1 MAIVKISDLPL
12 VDSPVEGTD
21 LFVVVQDNVTKK
33 AFASDIQT
41 YVGFEEVQTATA
53 GQTVFN
59 LTTMTYAAGANNLM
73 VFVDGVNQY
82 EGSSYVETDN
92 NTVTFTQGLHVG
104 ALVKFST
111 VQTQTSLV
119 NSAGAVS
126 FLQAGTG
133 AVPTNVQARLRETVS
148 VKDFGAVGD
157 GVTDDRQAIVDA
169 ITYAS
174 TVWPTFGGITIYFPP
189 TPNFYVVSSEID
201 IAGIFNLTTPAGQRL
216 CQLWIEG
223 AGRASHIRFTGT
235 NPANS
240 NFLFN
245 FGSYDNNVGM
255 TGGVRNLKMDTT
267 ASIGHTATAYTP
279 TFTTQSS
286 SAYGTNQTITT
297 CILASC
303 VLTPFV
309 VENCEI
315 SLFNYGINFRTGF
328 APSVKD
334 CNITKCNVAIRGGD
348 TMTSL
353 TLSGGNTIEECAVG
367 WFIDNAAQMF
377 STSGINVIE
386 ANDCD
391 ILIYSGANM
400 HVLNGVYHEAS
411 RYSHFFSSDA
421 TTDVNTPRQITIEN
435 CIGLDVGVN
444 GGLLE
449 TTFRNC
455 AFASGIVFGVNAN
468 QKLRH
473 IVIEDCFQDNQT
485 QPFDAFLI
493 TGSGI
498 YSDYADQVF
507 VVSSAKDLPWVLNNN
522 PKVRPK
528 TDLNRNRYFYE
539 SAANTLSSGC
549 VITVPNAKASAL
561 IVIEGHKAY
570 DIAAGAAT
578 SNPVYFKYLGIL
590 ERDTNGATTVNWS
603 ATENVFES
611 FASTLT
617 PHVVATPTV
626 VVTGANSTTQDV
638 NLLFVQGY
646 TGDISAGHYYNVSIN
661 CSIGNL
667 SFTPNS

>member
-1 MAIVKISDLPL
+1 MALTKVSYSMIDG
-12 VDSPVEGTD
+12 E
-21 LFVVVQDNVTKK
+21 VVNV
-33 AFASDIQT
+33 F
-41 YVGFEEVQTATA
+41 
-53 GQTVFN
+53 
-59 LTTMTYAAGANNLM
+59 
-73 VFVDGVNQY
+73 
-82 EGSSYVETDN
+82 
-92 NTVTFTQGLHVG
+92 
-104 ALVKFST
+104 
-111 VQTQTSLV
+111 
-119 NSAGAVS
+119 
-126 FLQAGTG
+126 
-133 AVPTNVQARLRETVS
+133 
-148 VKDFGAVGD
+148 DFGATGD
-157 GVTDDRQAIVDA
+157 GVTDDTNAIKAA
-169 ITYAS
+169 IQHVADNY
-174 TVWPTFGGITIYFPP
+174 PFFGGVTVYFPP
-189 TPNFYVVSSEID
+189 APVFYVVSSEID
-201 IAGIFNLTTPAGQRL
+201 IAGIFNLTTPLGQRL
-216 CQLWIEG
+216 CQIWLVG

-235 NPANS
+235 DPANS

-245 FGSYDNNVGM
+245 FGSFDNNVGM

-279 TFTTQSS
+279 TFTTLSS
-286 SAYGTNQTITT
+286 SVYGSTNTLTT
-297 CILASC
+297 CILGSV
-303 VLTPFV
+303 VLSPFV
-309 VENCEI
+309 VEDCEI
-315 SLFNYGINFRTGF
+315 SLFNVGIRFRTGF
-328 APSVKD
+328 APSIRD
-334 CNITKCNVAIRGGD
+334 CNITKCNVGIRAGES
-348 TMTSL
+348 MTSL
-353 TLSGGNTIEECAVG
+353 TLGGGNTLEECAVG
-367 WFIDNAAQMF
+367 WFIDNASQMF

-391 ILIYSGANM
+391 ILLYSGANM
-400 HVLNGVYHEAS
+400 HVLNGVYHEGS

-455 AFASGIVFGVNAN
+455 AFASGIDFGVNAS

-473 IVIEDCFQDNQT
+473 IVIEDCFQNNQT

-498 YSDYADQVF
+498 YNDFADQVF
-507 VVSSAKDLPWVLNNN
+507 VVSSAKDLPWVLNND

-539 SAANTLSSGC
+539 SAADTLTSGC

-570 DIAAGAAT
+570 DISAGPSAP
-578 SNPVYFKYLGIL
+578 NPVYFKYLGIIQ
-590 ERDTNGATTVNWS
+590 RDTNGATTVSFS

-617 PHVVATPTV
+617 PYTVSTPTV
-626 VVTGANSTTQDV
+626 VVTGATSTTQDV
-638 NLLFVQGY
+638 NVLFVRGY
-646 TGDISAGHYYNVSIN
+646 TGDVSAGHYYNVSIN